1 MKISKVLLVD
11 DDVFIRRVSQLTL
24 SAVGGWEVVV
34 ASSGAQAL
42 EMIETEKPDLV
53 LLDVMM
59 PGMDGPTTLEKI
71 RETHGAALP
80 VIFMTAKVQQHEVET
95 YLKSKADGVITKP
108 FDPLVLPA
116 EIEAIVA
123 ARFKLSA
130 TA

>member
-24 SAVGGWEVVV
+24 SAVGGWEVAV

-42 EMIETEKPDLV
+42 EMIVTEKPDLV

-71 RETHGAALP
+71 REMHGAALP
-80 VIFMTAKVQQHEVET
+80 VIFMTAKVQQHEVES

-108 FDPLVLPA
+108 FDPMVLPS

-123 ARFKLSA
+123 ARFSLSA

>member
-11 DDVFIRRVSQLTL
+11 DDVFIRRVSQITL
-24 SAVGGWEVVV
+24 STVGGWDVVV
-34 ASSGAQAL
+34 AASGAQAL
-42 EMIETEKPDLV
+42 QMIDSEKPDLV

-59 PGMDGPTTLEKI
+59 PGMDGPTTLERI
-71 RETHGAALP
+71 REKHGAALP
-80 VIFMTAKVQQHEVET
+80 VIFMTAKVQQHEVEM

-108 FDPLVLPA
+108 FDPMVLPA

-123 ARFKLSA
+123 ARFRLSA